1 MKVNHTIL
9 SLTIVVLTAMLI
21 TALGEHTYLAK
32 AQTHIKKSTT
42 NCDGDT
48 CHTVVCINSICHA
61 SANAT
66 SSSKIVQNSSIP

>member
-1 MKVNHTIL
+1 MKINHTIL
-9 SLTIVVLTAMLI
+9 SLTIVGLTTLLI
-21 TALGEHTYLAK
+21 TALGEHTYLAE

-42 NCDGDT
+42 SCDGDI
-48 CHTVVCINSICHA
+48 CHTVVCINSICHT

>member
-1 MKVNHTIL
+1 MKINHTIL

-21 TALGEHTYLAK
+21 TALGEHTFLAK

-42 NCDGDT
+42 SCDGDT
-48 CHTVVCINSICHA
+48 CHTVVCINGICHA

>member
-1 MKVNHTIL
+1 MKVNNAIV
-9 SLTIVVLTAMLI
+9 SLTIVVLTALLV

-32 AQTHIKKSTT
+32 AQIHIKKSTT
-42 NCDGDT
+42 SCNGDT

-66 SSSKIVQNSSIP
+66 SSSTIVQNSSIP

>member
-1 MKVNHTIL
+1 MKTNHTIL
-9 SLTIVVLTAMLI
+9 GLTIVVLTAMLI

-32 AQTHIKKSTT
+32 AQSHIKKSTT
-42 NCDGDT
+42 SCDGDT
-48 CHTVVCINSICHA
+48 CHTTVCINNICHA

>member
-1 MKVNHTIL
+1 MKINHTIL

-21 TALGEHTYLAK
+21 TALGEHTFLAK

-42 NCDGDT
+42 SCDGDI